1 MNIHITGYT
10 ALKKCQILKGE
21 GDRLKNKGRRGTRD
35 SPIESP
41 FKQIVDEG
49 NYLLVVAELPGIKEE
64 KIRINLENDTLT
76 LMWLDQAR
84 IFQEKD
90 FCLPC
95 KVRLRNKKFQNGI
108 LEITLEKII
117 Q

>member
-1 MNIHITGYT
+1 MNIYIPGYT
-10 ALKKCQILKGE
+10 ALKKCQILKGK
-21 GDRLKNKGRRGTRD
+21 GDHLKNKGRQGTRD
-35 SPIESP
+35 SPIEFP
-41 FKQIVDEG
+41 LKQIIDEG
-49 NYLLVVAELPGIKEE
+49 NYLSVVAELPGIMEE

-84 IFQEKD
+84 TFQEKD

-108 LEITLEKII
+108 LEITLEKITE
-117 Q
+117 